1 MIDRLE
7 CLTVEIS
14 KPHSRPFLV
23 STWYKPP
30 NSPPDLFND
39 FENLIGE
46 IDGSNRELYLVG
58 DMNTNLLPG
67 VADSNSFKLINVCE
81 IFGLRQLITEPTRV
95 TAQSQSLIDLCITN
109 TPDKIVRSGVLPLGI
124 SDHSLVYL
132 IRKTHYTI
140 PGCVKIIST
149 RSFKHFNQEEFPADV
164 ELIQWDDINLF
175 SHPNEMWEFWKNQ
188 FLSCIDKHA
197 PIRSK
202 RIGNKKSPWIT
213 HELIRKMR
221 KRDFLK
227 KKAERTKD
235 QYCWNDFKAA
245 RNEVNNSIK
254 YAKRKYF
261 CDNLSACKKD
271 PRKTW
276 QLVNELSSR
285 QHMKKVIAD
294 IEIGDIKITSAS
306 EMAEAFNCHFANIGH
321 DLARDIPSVN
331 TDTVPESYLISTNA
345 TFSFKSCSPNEV
357 RKLLEKLDTKKSTG
371 LDNLPSRMLKIA
383 AGVLAPSLAFLFNQ
397 SISSGIVPTEWKLA
411 KVTPIFKKGK
421 RQDVNIY
428 RPISIIPA
436 VAKVF
441 ERIIYDQFFKYLND
455 NDLLV
460 NCQSGFRS
468 LHSTLTSLLEA
479 SNSWSVNID
488 NGLINGVIFIDLK
501 KAFDTIDHKI
511 LLRKLA
517 SYGIDHRALK
527 WFDSYLSDRQQK
539 CVVNGEL
546 SGARAVTCGVPQGSL
561 IGPLLFLIYINDLPN
576 CLSKA
581 LPRMYTDDT
590 SISIAASSLPEL
602 ESALNAELAYLHEWL
617 NVNKLSLNIA
627 KTELMLI
634 GSRQRLSATTT
645 GHSLAVQIKGHE
657 IDRVPHTKSLR
668 VHIDQN
674 LSWSKHVNETA
685 KIVSSGIGALKRL
698 RPFICEDTAILLYR
712 ALIEPYF
719 DYCCPVWDGLSNEL
733 ADKLQKLQNRAI
745 RVITKSDHY
754 SSATTLRGE
763 LGWDNLSTRRKKQ
776 KLKLMF
782 KTLNDQSPEYLKGLF
797 MPFSTDYGLRNSDN
811 KLALPKPRTDFLK
824 RSFCYSGAQL
834 WNSLPS
840 NVRAIRSFTKFKN
853 KIDRQMSSS
862 YSHTASM

>member
-1 MIDRLE
+1 
-7 CLTVEIS
+7 
-14 KPHSRPFLV
+14 
-23 STWYKPP
+23 
-30 NSPPDLFND
+30 
-39 FENLIGE
+39 
-46 IDGSNRELYLVG
+46 
-58 DMNTNLLPG
+58 
-67 VADSNSFKLINVCE
+67 
-81 IFGLRQLITEPTRV
+81 
-95 TAQSQSLIDLCITN
+95 
-109 TPDKIVRSGVLPLGI
+109 
-124 SDHSLVYL
+124 
-132 IRKTHYTI
+132 
-140 PGCVKIIST
+140 
-149 RSFKHFNQEEFPADV
+149 
-164 ELIQWDDINLF
+164 
-175 SHPNEMWEFWKNQ
+175 MWEFWKNQ
-188 FLSCIDKHA
+188 FLTCIDKHA

-202 RIGNKKSPWIT
+202 RIGNKKSAWIT

-306 EMAEAFNCHFANIGH
+306 EMAEAFNCHFAKIGH
-321 DLARDIPSVN
+321 DLARDIPSAV

-371 LDNLPSRMLKIA
+371 FDNLPSRMLKIA

-397 SISSGIVPTEWKLA
+397 SVSSGIVPTEWKLA
-411 KVTPIFKKGK
+411 RVTPIFKKGK
-421 RQDVNIY
+421 RQDVNNY

-546 SGARAVTCGVPQGSL
+546 SGARAVTCGVLQGSL

-581 LPRMYTDDT
+581 LPRMYADDT

-602 ESALNAELAYLHEWL
+602 ESALNTELTYLHEWL

-645 GHSLAVQIKGHE
+645 GHSLTVQIKGHE
-657 IDRVPHTKSLR
+657 IDRVPHTKSLG

-685 KIVSSGIGALKRL
+685 KMVSSGIGALKRL

-745 RVITKSDHY
+745 RVITNSDYY
-754 SSATTLRGE
+754 SSATALRGE
-763 LGWDNLSTRRKKQ
+763 LGWDNLCTRRKKQ

-797 MPFSTDYGLRNSDN
+797 MPFSTDYGLWNSDN

-834 WNSLPS
+834 WNSFPS

-853 KIDRQMSSS
+853 KIDGQLSSS

>member
-81 IFGLRQLITEPTRV
+81 IFGLRQLITEPTRI

-149 RSFKHFNQEEFPADV
+149 RSFKHFNQEEFLADV

-175 SHPNEMWEFWKNQ
+175 SDPNEMWEFWKNQ
-188 FLSCIDKHA
+188 FLTCIDKHA

-276 QLVNELSSR
+276 QLVNELSPR

-294 IEIGDIKITSAS
+294 IEIGNIKISSAS

-321 DLARDIPSVN
+321 DLARDIPSAD
-331 TDTVPESYLISTNA
+331 TDTVPESYLISPNA

-411 KVTPIFKKGK
+411 RVTPIFKKGK
-421 RQDVNIY
+421 RQDVNNY

-460 NCQSGFRS
+460 NCQSGLRS

-511 LLRKLA
+511 LFRKLA

-581 LPRMYTDDT
+581 LPRMYADDT

-602 ESALNAELAYLHEWL
+602 ES
-617 NVNKLSLNIA
+617 
-627 KTELMLI
+627 
-634 GSRQRLSATTT
+634 
-645 GHSLAVQIKGHE
+645 
-657 IDRVPHTKSLR
+657 P
-668 VHIDQN
+668 
-674 LSWSKHVNETA
+674 
-685 KIVSSGIGALKRL
+685 
-698 RPFICEDTAILLYR
+698 
-712 ALIEPYF
+712 
-719 DYCCPVWDGLSNEL
+719 
-733 ADKLQKLQNRAI
+733 
-745 RVITKSDHY
+745 
-754 SSATTLRGE
+754 
-763 LGWDNLSTRRKKQ
+763 
-776 KLKLMF
+776 
-782 KTLNDQSPEYLKGLF
+782 
-797 MPFSTDYGLRNSDN
+797 
-811 KLALPKPRTDFLK
+811 
-824 RSFCYSGAQL
+824 
-834 WNSLPS
+834 
-840 NVRAIRSFTKFKN
+840 
-853 KIDRQMSSS
+853 
-862 YSHTASM
+862 

>member
-1 MIDRLE
+1 
-7 CLTVEIS
+7 
-14 KPHSRPFLV
+14 
-23 STWYKPP
+23 
-30 NSPPDLFND
+30 
-39 FENLIGE
+39 
-46 IDGSNRELYLVG
+46 
-58 DMNTNLLPG
+58 
-67 VADSNSFKLINVCE
+67 
-81 IFGLRQLITEPTRV
+81 
-95 TAQSQSLIDLCITN
+95 
-109 TPDKIVRSGVLPLGI
+109 
-124 SDHSLVYL
+124 
-132 IRKTHYTI
+132 
-140 PGCVKIIST
+140 
-149 RSFKHFNQEEFPADV
+149 
-164 ELIQWDDINLF
+164 
-175 SHPNEMWEFWKNQ
+175 
-188 FLSCIDKHA
+188 
-197 PIRSK
+197 
-202 RIGNKKSPWIT
+202 
-213 HELIRKMR
+213 
-221 KRDFLK
+221 
-227 KKAERTKD
+227 
-235 QYCWNDFKAA
+235 
-245 RNEVNNSIK
+245 
-254 YAKRKYF
+254 
-261 CDNLSACKKD
+261 
-271 PRKTW
+271 
-276 QLVNELSSR
+276 
-285 QHMKKVIAD
+285 MKKVIAD
-294 IEIGDIKITSAS
+294 IEIGDIKISSAS

-321 DLARDIPSVN
+321 DLARDIPSAD

-411 KVTPIFKKGK
+411 RVTPIFKKGK
-421 RQDVNIY
+421 RQDVNNY

-517 SYGIDHRALK
+517 SYGIDHRAKK

-581 LPRMYTDDT
+581 LPRMYADDT

-602 ESALNAELAYLHEWL
+602 ESALNTELAYLHEWL

-634 GSRQRLSATTT
+634 GSRRRLSATTT
-645 GHSLAVQIKGHE
+645 GHSLTVQIKGHE
-657 IDRVPHTKSLR
+657 IDRVPHTKSLG

-698 RPFICEDTAILLYR
+698 RPFICKDTAILLYR

-719 DYCCPVWDGLSNEL
+719 DYCCPVWDGLSYEL

-754 SSATTLRGE
+754 SSATALRGE
-763 LGWDNLSTRRKKQ
+763 LGWDNLCTRRKKQ

-782 KTLNDQSPEYLKGLF
+782 KTLNAQSPEYLKGLF
-797 MPFSTDYGLRNSDN
+797 MPFSTDNGLRNSDN
-811 KLALPKPRTDFLK
+811 KLALPKPRTNFLK
-824 RSFCYSGAQL
+824 RSFCYNGAQL

-853 KIDRQMSSS
+853 KIDRQLSSS